1 MQIPPAIKTRLPDIA
16 LWVVSFVW
24 GGTFLVTRNALEA
37 GASPFFFIT
46 LRFGV
51 AAIVTALLLRGRL
64 RGTTREDW
72 IAAIAIGVPMAA
84 GYLLQTLGLRT
95 ISSSLSAFLSALY
108 VPLVPLIQWIA
119 LRRVPRLTTW
129 IGIAF
134 AFAGLV
140 MIAHP
145 TGSGLSLGS
154 GAWLTLASALAFA
167 AEIILIGHYAERID
181 GSRVAAIDLAMVAIA
196 GLAAMAISRE
206 PAPVSSHGILLAGA
220 ALGVASAFIQIAM
233 NWAQRTVSPTR
244 ATLIYASEPVFA
256 GAFGRLAGERLGASG
271 WIGAVLIL
279 AGVVVSEIKPR
290 RWRSGAER

>member
-1 MQIPPAIKTRLPDIA
+1 MSISPAIKARLPDIA
-16 LWVVSFVW
+16 LWLVSFVW
-24 GGTFLVTRNALEA
+24 GGTFLVTRTALEA
-37 GASPFFFIT
+37 GAGPFFFIS

-64 RGTTREDW
+64 KGTTREDW

-95 ISSSLSAFLSALY
+95 ISSSMSAFLSALY

-119 LRRVPRLTTW
+119 LRRVPRAMTW
-129 IGIAF
+129 VGIVF
-134 AFAGLV
+134 AFIGLV

-145 TGSGLSLGS
+145 AGAGFSLGLG
-154 GAWLTLASALAFA
+154 GALTLASALAFA

-181 GSRVAAIDLAMVAIA
+181 GGRVAAIDLAIVAIA
-196 GLAAMAISRE
+196 GLVAMAITGE
-206 PAPVSSHGILLAGA
+206 PAPAPSHTILFAGA
-220 ALGVASAFIQIAM
+220 GLGVASAFIQIAM

-256 GAFGRLAGERLGASG
+256 GAFGRLAGERLSASG
-271 WIGAVLIL
+271 WMGAALIL

-290 RWRSGAER
+290 RWRANPDH